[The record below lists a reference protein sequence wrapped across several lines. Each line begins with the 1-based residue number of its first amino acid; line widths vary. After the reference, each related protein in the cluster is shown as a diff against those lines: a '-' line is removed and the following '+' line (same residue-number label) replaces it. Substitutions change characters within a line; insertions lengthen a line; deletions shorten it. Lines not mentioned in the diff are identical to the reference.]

1 MVARTLA
8 RLIMVPLGLL
18 LGTVA
23 AGFIFVT
30 LGVEK
35 VTKAL
40 GNHGSDLAAVQSVW
54 ALVQDL
60 GALATVS
67 TIAPV
72 FVLVVAGE
80 VARIR
85 APGYYII
92 GGGAALAIM
101 PLLAHARDFGA
112 AMSQFGL
119 IWQVFATAGFAGGAV
134 YWLVAGRNA

>member
-1 MVARTLA
+1 MVARALA
-8 RLIMVPLGLL
+8 RLLLVPLGLI
-18 LGTVA
+18 LGTMA

-40 GNHGSDLAAVQSVW
+40 GAQGSDLEAVHSVW

-60 GALATVS
+60 GTLATVS

-72 FVLVVAGE
+72 LVLVVAGE

-92 GGGAALAIM
+92 GGGAALAAM
-101 PLLAHARDFGA
+101 PLLAHARDAGLA
-112 AMSQFGL
+112 LSQFGL

-134 YWLVAGRNA
+134 YWLVAGRTA